1 MKGAKTE
8 AKQRAKRRLI
18 AMKISLVF
26 AVSGFLILTLSSTI
40 LKDWII
46 IGYGVR
52 FLGKVQLVG
61 QCLSFMSSA
70 CVIIYGIPVI
80 KAAREQKKE
89 LEQKM
94 RSVQNRSRVLADYAK
109 DSTNPDLT
117 RRRLQQLQDE
127 IPALEDLVMQ
137 CLEQMDAMDALQE
150 KQNALIEANDARYL
164 KDTINVLD
172 NVERRICQNFRNV
185 INLCIAADSAES
197 LDEKK
202 VNKYLKDNRK
212 KLSNT
217 KELLKASADWINQ
230 YNADE
235 DSDRSEVENWIAV
248 IRDSLRG
255 E

>member
-80 KAAREQKKE
+80 
-89 LEQKM
+89 
-94 RSVQNRSRVLADYAK
+94 
-109 DSTNPDLT
+109 
-117 RRRLQQLQDE
+117 
-127 IPALEDLVMQ
+127 
-137 CLEQMDAMDALQE
+137 
-150 KQNALIEANDARYL
+150 
-164 KDTINVLD
+164 
-172 NVERRICQNFRNV
+172 
-185 INLCIAADSAES
+185 
-197 LDEKK
+197 
-202 VNKYLKDNRK
+202 
-212 KLSNT
+212 
-217 KELLKASADWINQ
+217 
-230 YNADE
+230 
-235 DSDRSEVENWIAV
+235 
-248 IRDSLRG
+248 
-255 E
+255 

>member
-1 MKGAKTE
+1 M
-8 AKQRAKRRLI
+8 RRTNKVLI
-18 AMKISLVF
+18 ANIVICAAGVL
-26 AVSGFLILTLSSTI
+26 ALILFSTL

-52 FLGKVQLVG
+52 AFGMARRVSSCVAGFGIGGSLAQGLR
-61 QCLSFMSSA
+61 LFMA
-70 CVIIYGIPVI
+70 N
-80 KAAREQKKE
+80 KKQRARQAEK
-89 LEQKM
+89 
-94 RSVQNRSRVLADYAK
+94 RNRSRVLADYAK

-137 CLEQMDAMDALQE
+137 CLEQMDAMDALRE

-248 IRDSLRG
+248 IRDSLR
-255 E
+255 EE